1 MTETSTVRVRYAPSP
16 TGHLHIGGARTA
28 LFNYLFAR
36 SKGEHG
42 KFIIRIEDTDQS
54 RHVETGLDSQ
64 LQGLRW
70 FGLDWDE
77 SVDIGGAFG
86 PYRQMERLDHYRTYL
101 DRLMLDG
108 HAYHCYCSET
118 ELEAERAAQEAQG
131 KMPQYSRRCLGLSAD
146 EIEAFRK
153 EGRKPTV
160 RFRVPTDHSYV
171 FEDEVRGRVEFEA
184 TDIGDWIMARPDGIP
199 TYNYA
204 VVIDDALM
212 HITHVIRGEEH
223 LSNTPRQLMVY
234 EALGLTPPKFGH
246 LPLILNQDRK
256 KMSKRDESIVQFIEQ
271 YRELGYLPEAILNF
285 IVLLGWSP
293 GGEQEL
299 FTKEELV
306 ARFNLERI
314 AKSGAVFDAE
324 KLNWMNN
331 HYLRAAD
338 LNRVVDLAIPHLVK
352 AGRLS
357 TTVLDASER
366 EWVKVL
372 VALYLE
378 QLRYVAEI
386 VELSDMFFVASPQM
400 DSDAATVLTE
410 DTVPTVLRAFA
421 TQVEATDT
429 ANFTVDAIKAMI
441 KQVQTDTGC
450 KGKQLFMPIR
460 AALTGQTH
468 GRDLNQTIWLLGR
481 EKVLAR
487 LHSLQ
492 YS

>member
-1 MTETSTVRVRYAPSP
+1 
-16 TGHLHIGGARTA
+16 
-28 LFNYLFAR
+28 LFAR

-77 SVDIGGAFG
+77 SVDIGGAYG
-86 PYRQMERLDHYRTYL
+86 PYRQMERLEHYRTYL
-101 DRLMLDG
+101 DRLLFDG
-108 HAYHCYCSET
+108 HAYPCYCSET
-118 ELEAERAAQEAQG
+118 ELEAERAAQEVQG

-160 RFRVPTDHSYV
+160 RFRVPANRSYV
-171 FEDEVRGRVEFEA
+171 FEDEVRGRVEFA
-184 TDIGDWIMARPDGIP
+184 SDDIGDWIMARPDGIP
-199 TYNYA
+199 TYNFA

-299 FTKEELV
+299 FSREELI
-306 ARFNLERI
+306 ARFSLERI

-338 LNRVVDLAIPHLVK
+338 LDRVVDLAIPHLAK

-357 TTVLDASER
+357 MTTFGASER
-366 EWVKVL
+366 EWVRSL

-386 VELSDMFFVASPQM
+386 VELSDMFFDASPKM
-400 DSDAATVLTE
+400 DADAAAVLAE
-410 DTVPTVLRAFA
+410 ETVPKVLRAFA
-421 TQVEATDT
+421 AEVEATDT
-429 ANFTVDAIKAMI
+429 ANFTVDGIKALI

>member
-1 MTETSTVRVRYAPSP
+1 
-16 TGHLHIGGARTA
+16 
-28 LFNYLFAR
+28 LFAR
-36 SKGEHG
+36 SKSEHG

>member
-299 FTKEELV
+299 FSREELI
-306 ARFNLERI
+306 ARFSLERI

-338 LNRVVDLAIPHLVK
+338 LDRVVDLAIPHLVK

-366 EWVKVL
+366 EWVKGL

-386 VELSDMFFVASPQM
+386 VELSDMFFVVSPQM
-400 DSDAATVLTE
+400 DADAAAVLAE
-410 DTVPTVLRAFA
+410 DTVPKVLRAFA
-421 TQVEATDT
+421 AQVEATDT
-429 ANFTVDAIKAMI
+429 ANFTVDGIKAMI